1 MSTIKNLN
9 HPSVRVEITVD
20 DQPPVRRRARTVVIG
35 NVGTLQ
41 ANIPLLPDAVP
52 DDGLIDA
59 VVLMPRRIAQ
69 WPRLV
74 LSLVVKSLH
83 EQHVE
88 RFTGKQIKIKAA
100 KTVRRQLDGDTISD
114 GRTLSASVD
123 PSALVV
129 RVP

>member
-1 MSTIKNLN
+1 MLSQ
-9 HPSVRVEITVD
+9 S
-20 DQPPVRRRARTVVIG
+20 
-35 NVGTLQ
+35 GTQ
-41 ANIPLLPDAVP
+41 IAAIAYPL
-52 DDGLIDA
+52 
-59 VVLMPRRIAQ
+59 
-69 WPRLV
+69 LV